1 MSSERNDE
9 KAKSQLA
16 RTRKRFKV
24 TVVCFGLIVAV
35 IAYATRVYL
44 GDSRLIAVQTANL
57 TYLAIL
63 LPGFFLDLII
73 FRSKPKNAAE
83 YSPSR
88 ASSRQRTI
96 QEDDRPQ

>member
-1 MSSERNDE
+1 
-9 KAKSQLA
+9 
-16 RTRKRFKV
+16 
-24 TVVCFGLIVAV
+24 
-35 IAYATRVYL
+35 
-44 GDSRLIAVQTANL
+44 
-57 TYLAIL
+57 